1 MKKSMRLSGKFNYE
15 EAEIIKKFME
25 KHFQYGDAII
35 SEYPDFVNEKYGNP
49 RKLTANQLV
58 RHAIGEFIEG
68 SICFESPFYNKGG
81 KNLAAEEYEHA
92 SKTFRKKKRPGRPR
106 IKKKRGRPK
115 S

>member
-1 MKKSMRLSGKFNYE
+1 MKKSMRLSGKFNHE

-35 SEYPDFVNEKYGNP
+35 TDDELEFVNEKYGKP

-58 RHAIGEFIEG
+58 RHAIAEFIEG
-68 SICFESPFYNKGG
+68 SISFESPFYNRDGS
-81 KNLAAEEYEHA
+81 AADEYERA
-92 SKTFRKKKRPGRPR
+92 SKTFRKKKSPGRPR

-115 S
+115 A